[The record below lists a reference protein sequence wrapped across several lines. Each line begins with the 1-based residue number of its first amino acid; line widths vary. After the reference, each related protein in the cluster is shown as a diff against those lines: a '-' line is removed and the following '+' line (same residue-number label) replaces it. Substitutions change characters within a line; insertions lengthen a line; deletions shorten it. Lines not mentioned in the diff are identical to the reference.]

1 MKLSNEPYNKDFR
14 CQLRHDMTDAE
25 RLLWKRL
32 CKKQLDGWKFRRQHG
47 LGDFVMD
54 FYCPIIKLCIEV
66 DGGIHDEPDVH
77 QKDVRRTEFLE
88 KQGIRVLRFKNEE
101 IENNID
107 DVVNRIKEYIKS
119 NQWNIRFQKKER

>member
-47 LGDFVMD
+47 LGDFVM
-54 FYCPIIKLCIEV
+54 
-66 DGGIHDEPDVH
+66 
-77 QKDVRRTEFLE
+77 

-119 NQWNIRFQKKER
+119 NQWNIRFQKKERLVVQTPNPLT

>member
-1 MKLSNEPYNKDFR
+1 
-14 CQLRHDMTDAE
+14 MTDAE

-77 QKDVRRTEFLE
+77 LKDVRRTEFLE
-88 KQGIRVLRFKNEE
+88 KQCIRVLRFKNEE

>member
-14 CQLRHDMTDAE
+14 RQLRHDMTDAE

-32 CKKQLDGWKFRRQHG
+32 CRKQLDGWKFRRQHG

-77 QKDVRRTEFLE
+77 QKDERRTEFLE

>member
-1 MKLSNEPYNKDFR
+1 MNLSNEPYNKDFR
-14 CQLRHDMTDAE
+14 RQLRHDMTDAE

-32 CKKQLDGWKFRRQHG
+32 CRKQLDGWKFRRQHG

>member
-14 CQLRHDMTDAE
+14 RQLRHDMTDAE

-32 CKKQLDGWKFRRQHG
+32 CRKQLDGWKFRRQHG

>member
-1 MKLSNEPYNKDFR
+1 MNLSNEPYNKDFR
-14 CQLRHDMTDAE
+14 RQLRHDMTDAE
-25 RLLWKRL
+25 RPLWKRL

-77 QKDVRRTEFLE
+77 LKDVRRTEFLE